1 MSAARRRWPEGASAA
16 SGQLQLRAVHS
27 TKHEAR
33 VGTRHP
39 VVVAA
44 VDLVGVDQA
53 QPRLGADVPLHPE
66 QVVDRVI
73 FAAGRAGPV
82 VHGGEERQVGTER
95 LAGEF
100 GGRHWL
106 NDPAGIDQ
114 LVGCGELLDAIEKE
128 RPLLGEEDFLP
139 GIEGKL
145 LCVGLDLGEIR
156 IGGAIQRE
164 VVGDAPADRGSKLAR
179 NEALA
184 RLAGA
189 QESSCPECCT
199 CRTMLMPQLCSS
211 FG

>member
-73 FAAGRAGPV
+73 FAAGRAGRSSTAMRSARSVPNALPV
-82 VHGGEERQVGTER
+82 S
-95 LAGEF
+95 LAAATG
-100 GGRHWL
+100 
-106 NDPAGIDQ
+106 
-114 LVGCGELLDAIEKE
+114 
-128 RPLLGEEDFLP
+128 
-139 GIEGKL
+139 
-145 LCVGLDLGEIR
+145 
-156 IGGAIQRE
+156 
-164 VVGDAPADRGSKLAR
+164 
-179 NEALA
+179 
-184 RLAGA
+184 
-189 QESSCPECCT
+189 
-199 CRTMLMPQLCSS
+199 
-211 FG
+211 